1 MDGRNMMDNQ
11 TPVEWLEETVNAMIV
26 NGGDLGEDS
35 PALLIHIE
43 TCKKKELEFR
53 EYLMDFY
60 NWKEWKN
67 NQLMGDNKKP
77 G

>member
-1 MDGRNMMDNQ
+1 MEDNQ
-11 TPVEWLEETVNAMIV
+11 TPVGWLEETVNAMIQ

-43 TCKKKELEFR
+43 TCKKKESEFR
-53 EYLMDFY
+53 EYLMDFD

>member
-1 MDGRNMMDNQ
+1 MEDNQ
-11 TPVEWLEETVNAMIV
+11 TPVEWLEETVNAMIQ

-43 TCKKKELEFR
+43 TCKKRESEFR
-53 EYLMDFY
+53 EYLMDFD